1 MNPKETLRIA
11 KLVLGLLHFKDSRL
25 FKTSC
30 PLCGSGFLL
39 RLNRTEMGLRCVRCK
54 ASAVH
59 MSIGSALQN
68 LGLELS
74 GVDAFEMSS
83 RGPLV
88 KFLGGSCRSL
98 QVSEF
103 WPNIE
108 PGSSYEGIQCQNVE
122 QLTFKDEQFNLCT
135 STEVFEHVADDKRG
149 FAEIHRVLRPMGMLV
164 FSVPLTGSE
173 STLQRTRLVGDHII
187 HLEEP
192 EYHGDAITGQG
203 QVLAHRNYG
212 VDILSLLLEVGF
224 SRAWIDEAPVNYF
237 HGIGRQII
245 VAQK

>member
-1 MNPKETLRIA
+1 MDLKETLRMT
-11 KLVLGLLHFKDSRL
+11 KVVFGLLHFKDLRL
-25 FKTSC
+25 LNTSC

-39 RLNRTEMGLRCVRCK
+39 RLNRSEMGLRCVRCK
-54 ASAVH
+54 GSAVH

-74 GVDAFEMSS
+74 AVDAFEMSS

-88 KFLGGSCRSL
+88 KFLERSCRSL
-98 QVSEF
+98 RVSEF
-103 WPNIE
+103 WSNVA
-108 PGSSYEGIQCQNVE
+108 PGNYYEGIQCQNVE

-149 FAEIHRVLRPMGMLV
+149 LAEIRRVLRPMGMLV

-192 EYHGDAITGQG
+192 EYHGDVISGQG

-224 SRAWIDEAPVNYF
+224 SRAWIDESPISYF
-237 HGIGRQII
+237 HGVGRQII